1 MVLTLFV
8 QSLFA
13 QDFSSIK
20 HIEVISEIQDSMALI
35 NNEDVNKINK
45 VFFEKEKLDSLRVID
60 QQIIDNLIISNSKLD
75 SIILNKNIIISNNEE
90 IKNNLSKELDQKS
103 KQYKKS
109 LKKERAKKIGWQ
121 TSTGVSIVVIIL
133 ILIL

>member
-1 MVLTLFV
+1 MRRLILMVLTLFV

-109 LKKERAKKIGWQ
+109 LKKERAKKIG
-121 TSTGVSIVVIIL
+121 
-133 ILIL
+133 

>member
-60 QQIIDNLIISNSKLD
+60 QKIIDNLVISNSKLD
-75 SIILNKNIIISNNEE
+75 SIILNKNVIISNNEE

-109 LKKERAKKIGWQ
+109 LKKERAKKIG
-121 TSTGVSIVVIIL
+121 
-133 ILIL
+133 

>member
-1 MVLTLFV
+1 MRRLILMVLTLFV

-60 QQIIDNLIISNSKLD
+60 QKIIDNLIISNSKLD
-75 SIILNKNIIISNNEE
+75 SIILNKNVIISNNEE

-109 LKKERAKKIGWQ
+109 LKKERAKKIG
-121 TSTGVSIVVIIL
+121 
-133 ILIL
+133 